1 MYLSIQ
7 VTQLWEELKSNRLT
21 KYGTVTAVTAISKLH
36 NVISSHCNF
45 WWRGKHTVEMFFHF
59 VLSTTERSR
68 SGVSKLG
75 CDGLAE
81 IRRST
86 GYGNTVVWYLD
97 LASLFSVQ
105 QFVHKYTATEYRL
118 YILINNAVMM
128 CIKSLTEDGYETQFA
143 VNHLGHFRLPSR
155 ISIAHKGVRSTFVTY
170 NFNKAPYDS
179 LVSYRQSKLA
189 NMLFTRELAQRIKG
203 LLIRTELGCYVLT
216 RHPLLSAL
224 LFLPAL
230 LLIKTPSQGA
240 QMSVYCAFAEGL
252 ESHSGCY
259 FSDCKLKEP
268 APESKDDAAINTQI
282 TFPSL
287 LIFF

>member
-45 WWRGKHTVEMFFHF
+45 WWAKITLQCTLHHIYQQYLLFFIRG
-59 VLSTTERSR
+59 S
-68 SGVSKLG
+68 G

-155 ISIAHKGVRSTFVTY
+155 ISIAHKGGKVRSTFVTY

-230 LLIKTPSQGA
+230 LLMKTPSQGA

-268 APESKDDAAINTQI
+268 APEIDAGKIGYCEC
-282 TFPSL
+282 
-287 LIFF
+287 